1 MSKEIKIGVIG
12 LITLVAMIWGFQF
25 LKGKNLLRTN
35 YAFEVVYSNVEG
47 ITVSSPVEINGLQI
61 GAISSITVNPDDV
74 RTMIVKFDVEGE
86 HLLPQDAKALLSAGS
101 IVGGKKIVLEF
112 DNLCDGNNC
121 LQNGARLEGGSRGI
135 LETIVTKEELKEFFS
150 AVIKGVGPVV
160 DTVMNTV
167 LDNQADNTVSN
178 SLKSLESSMN
188 NLASLTSNL
197 DRLLK
202 TSYSNLDQTLGNMA
216 VVSESFAKTND
227 DLETMIRNFSK
238 FSTQLADSDLGETLE
253 KTNETFDN
261 ANVLLK
267 DLKTTVGEATTT
279 FSKVNGLMTQVGEGD
294 GTIAKLLN
302 DPEIYNNLEA
312 TSKHMS
318 LLLQDLRLN
327 PKRYVRLSVF
337 GRKGNQYA
345 APEEDPAFELQIP
358 EETIKEN

>member
-1 MSKEIKIGVIG
+1 MSKEIKIGVVA
-12 LITLVAMIWGFQF
+12 LITLVALIWGFQF

-35 YAFEVVYSNVEG
+35 YAFEVVYPNVEG
-47 ITVSSPVEINGLQI
+47 ITVSSPVEVNGLQI
-61 GAISSITVNPDDV
+61 GAVSSITINPDEV
-74 RTMIVKFDVEGE
+74 RTMIVKFDIEGE
-86 HLLPQDAKALLSAGS
+86 HYLPQDAKALLSAGS

-112 DNLCDGNNC
+112 DELCSGNDC
-121 LQNGARLEGGSRGI
+121 LEDGARLEGGTRGI
-135 LETIVTKEELKEFFS
+135 IETIISKEELKEFFS
-150 AVIKGVGPVV
+150 SVITGVGPIM

-178 SLKSLESSMN
+178 SLQSLEASMSS
-188 NLASLTSNL
+188 LASLTSNL

-202 TSYSNLDQTLGNMA
+202 KSYSNLDQTLGNMA

-227 DLETMIRNFSK
+227 DLETMITNFSK
-238 FSTQLADSDLGETLE
+238 FSTQLAESDLGGTLE

-267 DLKTTVGEATTT
+267 DLKTTVGEATAT

-345 APEEDPAFELQIP
+345 APEEDPAFELQVP
-358 EETIKEN
+358 EAAIKKN

>member
-12 LITLVAMIWGFQF
+12 LITIAALIWGFQF

-35 YAFEVVYSNVEG
+35 YSFEVVYPDVEG

-61 GAISSITVNPDDV
+61 GAVSSITINPADV
-74 RTMIVKFDVEGE
+74 RTMIVRFDVEGE
-86 HLLPQDAKALLSAGS
+86 HSLPQGTMALLSAGS
-101 IVGGKKIVLEF
+101 IVGGKKIVLDFE
-112 DNLCDGNNC
+112 NLCDGTNC
-121 LQNGARLEGGSRGI
+121 LETGSRLEGGSRGI
-135 LETIVTKEELKEFFS
+135 IETIISKEELKEFLS
-150 AVIKGVGPVV
+150 SIVTGVGPVL

-167 LDNQADNTVSN
+167 MDNQADNAISN
-178 SLKSLESSMN
+178 SLQSLETSMD
-188 NLASLTSNL
+188 NLASLTSNM

-202 TSYSNLDQTLGNMA
+202 KSYNNLDQTLGNMA
-216 VVSESFAKTND
+216 IVSESFANTND
-227 DLETMIRNFSK
+227 DLETMITNLSK
-238 FSTQLADSDLGETLE
+238 FSTQLADTDIGGTLE
-253 KTNETFDN
+253 KTGATFDN

-267 DLKTTVGEATTT
+267 DLKSAVGEATTT
-279 FSKVNGLMTQVGEGD
+279 FKQVNGLMTQVGEGD

-312 TSKHMS
+312 TSKHLS

-345 APEEDPAFELQIP
+345 APEDDPAFELQLP
-358 EETIKEN
+358 VENAKGN